1 MVSIQ
6 ELLLSFDEEEIP
18 SSSNGFEQQNDE
30 NEFVEKIV
38 DDIVY
43 VVAEENV
50 GENLLSIDFIFK

>member
-6 ELLLSFDEEEIP
+6 DLLLSFDDEEIP
-18 SSSNGFEQQNDE
+18 SSSNGFEQQTDE

>member
-18 SSSNGFEQQNDE
+18 SSSNGFEQQTDE